1 MRKAGNNR
9 TARTNPQR
17 VTAVPTTWEQF
28 AEDKATSGSGL
39 WKAWDGATAELNR
52 LWPTIPAARFQEDDT
67 AFGQWKMPIGE
78 LLLYIRDN
86 EIHHR
91 GQGYLYLG
99 AAILGAGLTY
109 RRSFRWRWARDVTAG
124 CGNRVRKPPDELI
137 GKDRI
142 GARSLHAADVDPEPV
157 RGSVRDVL
165 RR

>member
-1 MRKAGNNR
+1 MVCMRKAGNNR

-86 EIHHR
+86 ELAM
-91 GQGYLYLG
+91 GSG
-99 AAILGAGLTY
+99 
-109 RRSFRWRWARDVTAG
+109 RDS
-124 CGNRVRKPPDELI
+124 RVRKPGAETAGRTDRERPD
-137 GKDRI
+137 R
-142 GARSLHAADVDPEPV
+142 RSFP
-157 RGSVRDVL
+157 SCC
-165 RR
+165 